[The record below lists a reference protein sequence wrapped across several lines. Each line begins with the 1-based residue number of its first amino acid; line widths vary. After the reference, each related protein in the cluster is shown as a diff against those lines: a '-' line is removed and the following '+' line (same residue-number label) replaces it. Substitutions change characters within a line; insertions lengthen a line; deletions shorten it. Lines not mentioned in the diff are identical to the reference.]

1 MSDNQFKEA
10 LQAQGFVERPSASP
24 SATLAPAGKAAP
36 APDGMPSRMT
46 PAVEEVSALPKLRLK
61 TPPRSCVD
69 ELRRPDLL
77 PHVPAM
83 ADLLEDVS
91 FKVQQ
96 LMYETLPVELPPDEL
111 FAVVSYTYDI
121 QTGAQ
126 VRGHSCIAPASR
138 PAPRLHLLL

>member
-1 MSDNQFKEA
+1 MIRLGGTRMSA
-10 LQAQGFVERPSASP
+10 
-24 SATLAPAGKAAP
+24 
-36 APDGMPSRMT
+36 
-46 PAVEEVSALPKLRLK
+46 AVEEVSALPQLRLK
-61 TPPRSCVD
+61 KPPRSCVD

-77 PHVPAM
+77 PLVPAM

-111 FAVVSYTYDI
+111 FAVVSYTYDT

-138 PAPRLHLLL
+138 PAPRLHLPLYDGVLPF